1 VNAERPPTLFVVS
14 DGRGETGAAVLQA
27 ALVQFRDQR
36 HTIVR
41 KANVRTAARIEEIVA
56 AAAGTHGIVLY
67 TLVADETR
75 RAMQEAAARRAVPV
89 VDVLGPVLSALHD
102 LFKRAPEA
110 EPGRCRVTTIP
121 PERTCEPLGLSRSSA
136 AVSQPSAA
144 SRGRSSASG
153 WRPRVRPSER

>member
-1 VNAERPPTLFVVS
+1 VRVTGREPDGGDRGAIRGSVTQARRLIVNAERPPTLFVVS

-110 EPGRCRVTTIP
+110 EPG
-121 PERTCEPLGLSRSSA
+121 LLYA
-136 AVSQPSAA
+136 
-144 SRGRSSASG
+144 
-153 WRPRVRPSER
+153 SERET